1 MFLRGKGCNVPLVHL
16 MYFVNDYCTCSGEE
30 LKAKAPPE
38 TRLGKSI
45 IYLRGKIRKLKG
57 ITAT

>member
-1 MFLRGKGCNVPLVHL
+1 MYLV
-16 MYFVNDYCTCSGEE
+16 NNYCTCSGEE

-38 TRLGKSI
+38 TRLGKTI
-45 IYLRGKIRKLKG
+45 IYLRGKIKKLKG

>member
-1 MFLRGKGCNVPLVHL
+1 
-16 MYFVNDYCTCSGEE
+16 MYSVNDYCTCSGEE

-57 ITAT
+57 INGT

>member
-16 MYFVNDYCTCSGEE
+16 MYSVNDYCTCSGEE

-38 TRLGKSI
+38 TRLEKSI

-57 ITAT
+57 INGT